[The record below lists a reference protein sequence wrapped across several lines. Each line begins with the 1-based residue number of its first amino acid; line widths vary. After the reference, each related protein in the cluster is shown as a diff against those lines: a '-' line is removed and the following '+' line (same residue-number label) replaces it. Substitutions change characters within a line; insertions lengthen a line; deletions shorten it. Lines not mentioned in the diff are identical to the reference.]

1 MKAYTL
7 IGLAAL
13 VVACGNSAV
22 NKPSPTS
29 VLTKDGVVAGAIV
42 VDMKDNVSQSDID
55 DLSKIAGTEL
65 HADNDTARKYKYEE
79 GVVNVADEDAIL
91 EKLNA
96 DPRVEH
102 AEKVVEYKALFTPND
117 ELYKDQWG
125 LKRAGAESSY
135 NMSCGQGV
143 VVAVVDTGIAC
154 LHDDNTKGID
164 DLPTCQGGYNFI
176 SNNSNAADDNGHG
189 SHCAGTIAQLT
200 NNNHGGAGLA
210 PCVKLMPVKVLSGSG
225 SGSMESVA
233 EGIRFAADNGA
244 NVISLS
250 LGSSHPSDIVKDAV
264 DYAHDKGVVIVAAAG
279 NSGGSVGYPAAYP
292 NAIAVSAM
300 DANDRIANFSSR
312 GPQVAISAPGVN
324 ILQQTICEGSDGT
337 DGCGEFKAFNG
348 TSMATPHV
356 SAAAALV
363 VAQGITDPDAV
374 RAKLQSTADPKKEPN
389 LYGAGILRADSAV
402 KSTILS
408 HTALKLVALF
418 GFIFLMRKK
427 IDKSLLKS
435 KPAMLGIVLGGFG
448 LVPLFFT
455 GLMPHLGNFR
465 VVAEV
470 LARPIGE
477 WNIPLGF
484 AYKYLPLAN
493 FIPAGLAT
501 VLLLKNKFGR
511 LFAGGLAVGSAA
523 LCMQLAFS
531 GEMTFILGSMLMKV
545 WMLVNVIVLGYF
557 AKATLTKEA

>member
-7 IGLAAL
+7 VGCAAL
-13 VVACGNSAV
+13 LLACGGHTEKAPSSSV
-22 NKPSPTS
+22 MDNKGNIVS
-29 VLTKDGVVAGAIV
+29 GAIV
-42 VDMKDNVSQSDID
+42 VDCKDNVSDSDIE
-55 DLSKIAGTEL
+55 DLSKIAGTTL

-96 DPRVEH
+96 DPRVEN
-102 AEKVVEYKALFTPND
+102 AEKVVEYKALYTPND
-117 ELYKDQWG
+117 PMFKEQWG
-125 LKRAGAESSY
+125 MERSGATSSY
-135 NMSCGQGV
+135 NMSCGMGV

-154 LHDDNTKGID
+154 INNDHSKGLD
-164 DLPTCQGGYNFI
+164 DLPSCEGGYNFV
-176 SNNSNAADDNGHG
+176 NNSSDAQDQNGHG

-210 PCVKLMPVKVLSGSG
+210 PCVKLMPVKVLGSNGSG
-225 SGSMESVA
+225 TMEGVA

-250 LGSSHPSDIVKDAV
+250 LGSAFPSNIVEDAV
-264 DYAHDKGVVIVAAAG
+264 NYAYDKGVVVVAANG
-279 NSGGSVGYPAAYP
+279 NSGGSIGYPAAYP
-292 NAIAVSAM
+292 NVIAVSAV
-300 DANDRIANFSSR
+300 DSKDKIANFSSR
-312 GPQVAISAPGVN
+312 GPQTAIAAPGVN

-356 SAAAALV
+356 SAAAALLV
-363 VAQGITDPDAV
+363 GQGITEPSAV
-374 RAKLQSTADPKKEPN
+374 RAKLQSTADAKKDAN

-408 HTALKLVALF
+408 HTIIKLVALF

-427 IDKSLLKS
+427 IDTSLLKS
-435 KPAMLGIVLGGFG
+435 KPAMLGLVLGGFG

-455 GLMPHLGNFR
+455 GLLPHLGSFR
-465 VVAEV
+465 IVGEI
-470 LARPIGE
+470 LARPLGE
-477 WNIPLGF
+477 MNIPLGL

-493 FIPAGLAT
+493 AIPAALAT

-511 LFAGGLAVGSAA
+511 LFAGGLAVGSAI
-523 LCMQLAFS
+523 LCAQLAFS
-531 GEMTFILGSMLMKV
+531 GEATFILGAMIMKV
-545 WMLVNVIVLGYF
+545 WMVANVLMCAYF
-557 AKATLTKEA
+557 AKSTLAKDA